1 MATTRLRWGACL
13 AVDTGLTG
21 QEGGVGG
28 VGRGPPEA
36 PRPGAMLLPLGS
48 PNR

>member
-1 MATTRLRWGACL
+1 MATTWLRQGAFL

-21 QEGGVGG
+21 QEGGMGG
-28 VGRGPPEA
+28 VGRGTPEA
-36 PRPGAMLLPLGS
+36 PGPGAMLLPLGS